1 VRLPPE
7 LRSWSRLFLV
17 LLVEAVVLVLL
28 LILVA
33 DVVIPLA
40 APPVGVPAT
49 PTLPRPLGD
58 GGG

>member
-1 VRLPPE
+1 VRLSPE
-7 LRSWSRLFLV
+7 LHSWSRLV
-17 LLVEAVVLVLL
+17 ALLVIEAVVLVLL

-49 PTLPRPLGD
+49 PTALPAG
-58 GGG
+58 